1 MYILFVFPE
10 AISKNGLVNSCIETM
25 VYDFSLACLSFEH
38 MESKVSCIVYRST
51 GYSSRAIE
59 MLH

>member
-1 MYILFVFPE
+1 MYILLCDPE